1 MTKKTDK
8 LAINEYTL
16 DNFISDNLSAKVEQ
30 GKDKSL
36 TQADLWE
43 YELGRAAG
51 CYVNAGMHLQ
61 DIMIQGVLD
70 TEAFPHFKVGLIR
83 IYTKANKLDDGG
95 KARQQIFNAFQR
107 GMKICG
113 KNLTIRHNHNKSAFI
128 IAAPAK
134 RPGNKR
140 SQSWTFN
147 KASEKVALTMH
158 ERDIVEEDLVKFFE
172 TAGFDADM
180 LRFYADMLETK

>member
-1 MTKKTDK
+1 MSKKTDK
-8 LAINEYTL
+8 LEIAEYSV
-16 DNFISDNLSAKVEQ
+16 DNFVSDKVLIAAD
-30 GKDKSL
+30 KDM
-36 TQADLWE
+36 TQADCWE
-43 YELGRAAG
+43 YELGSAACG
-51 CYVNAGMHLQ
+51 YSNAGAYLQ
-61 DIMIQGVLD
+61 DIMIQGVMD
-70 TEAFPHFKVGLIR
+70 SRAFPHFKVGLIR
-83 IYTKANKLDDGG
+83 IYTAANKLDDGG

-134 RPGNKR
+134 RPGNTR